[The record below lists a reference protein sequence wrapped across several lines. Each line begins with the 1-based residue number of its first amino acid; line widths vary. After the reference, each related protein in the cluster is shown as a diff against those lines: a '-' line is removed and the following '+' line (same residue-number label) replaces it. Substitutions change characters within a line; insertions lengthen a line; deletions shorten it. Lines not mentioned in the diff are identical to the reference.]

1 MVKKD
6 HGKIVGFPE
15 RPTKFGF
22 PLAYIYASWHLT
34 AGMMAAYLKA
44 EESGEGSKVSVS
56 SWHTMMELDDT
67 FAECMQGLNVLPRR
81 LGNGFPTTNPTDTF
95 HCKDSGLTLQERPA
109 GMTGEREAYMHT
121 TRIVP

>member
-1 MVKKD
+1 
-6 HGKIVGFPE
+6 
-15 RPTKFGF
+15 
-22 PLAYIYASWHLT
+22 
-34 AGMMAAYLKA
+34 MMAAYLKA

-95 HCKDSGLTLQERPA
+95 HCKDGWFALSIGSDKPVSYTHLYDQRSG
-109 GMTGEREAYMHT
+109 
-121 TRIVP
+121 RILPDEV